1 VKTFVL
7 LCSEEDPI
15 SPRGVKITSPKTP
28 PPGGR
33 GLKRELVKSP
43 SLLGEGDLG
52 GEADDHPGEGREGGK
67 IKKKK
72 IKQLSMS
79 LSWKQSVKDFE
90 TYLRLEKSL
99 SENSIAAYTDDVL
112 KLERYFSEKGRYKN
126 PAVVTYDDLKDFLA
140 WFASDNQ
147 NARTQSR
154 TISGIRA
161 FFRFLLIEGEIEE
174 NPASLIESPKIGL
187 KLPEVLSE
195 EEIDSLIGV
204 IDLSKPEGHR
214 NKAIIETL
222 YGCGLR
228 VSELV
233 GLRLTDIHA
242 AEGFI
247 TVTGKGNKQR
257 LVPIS
262 NTALKEI
269 KNYKF
274 YRNKLPVIHDQNI
287 VFLNRRGRG
296 LTRAMIFTIIKDLGA
311 KAGIRKKISPH
322 TFRHSFATHLVQGGA
337 DLRAVQE
344 MLGHES
350 ILTTEIYTHI
360 DRTFLRDTL
369 IMFHPRA

>member
-1 VKTFVL
+1 
-7 LCSEEDPI
+7 
-15 SPRGVKITSPKTP
+15 
-28 PPGGR
+28 
-33 GLKRELVKSP
+33 
-43 SLLGEGDLG
+43 
-52 GEADDHPGEGREGGK
+52 
-67 IKKKK
+67 
-72 IKQLSMS
+72 MS
-79 LSWKQSVKDFE
+79 LSWKKSIKDFE

-99 SENSIAAYTDDVL
+99 SENSIDAYTEDIH
-112 KLERYFSEKGRYKN
+112 KLERFFVETGTDKG
-126 PAVVTYDDLKDFLA
+126 PLVVSYQNLREFIAWYGDL
-140 WFASDNQ
+140 NQ
-147 NARTQSR
+147 NARTQAR

-161 FFRFLLIEGEIEE
+161 FYKFLLIEGEIDE
-174 NPASLIESPKIGL
+174 NPVSLIESPKTGL
-187 KLPEVLSE
+187 KLPEVLSVR
-195 EEIDSLIGV
+195 EIDSMISQ

-233 GLRLTDIHA
+233 NLRMTDIHSG
-242 AEGFI
+242 EGFV

-262 NTALKEI
+262 NKALREI
-269 KNYKF
+269 DNYKPH
-274 YRNKLPVIHDQNI
+274 RDRLPVIHDQNI
-287 VFLNRRGRG
+287 MFLNRRGSK
-296 LTRAMIFTIIKDLGA
+296 LTRAMIFTIIKDLAA

-322 TFRHSFATHLVQGGA
+322 TFRHSFATHLVEGGA

-360 DRTFLRDTL
+360 DRSFLRDTL